1 MTSSAGQKRLYGAAA
16 ARHQEVTF
24 VVHDDGPAGPN
35 QVDVVFDDEHV
46 VSDAGLVLCQTVAER
61 HGTDFSL
68 DPPSR
73 R

>member
-1 MTSSAGQKRLYGAAA
+1 M
-16 ARHQEVTF
+16 
-24 VVHDDGPAGPN
+24 VHDDGPAGPN